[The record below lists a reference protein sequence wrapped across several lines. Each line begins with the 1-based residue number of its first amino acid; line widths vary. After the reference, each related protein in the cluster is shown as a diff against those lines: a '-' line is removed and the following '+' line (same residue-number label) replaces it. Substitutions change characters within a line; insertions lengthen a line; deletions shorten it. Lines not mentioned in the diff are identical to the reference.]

1 MLSLREILI
10 RAFFRTRGI
19 PRVVNGVSLR
29 VAPAVRAL
37 FTPDYDRPLADF
49 LRDRVRVGDEVW
61 NVGANVGIWTLQMA
75 SWVGSAGT
83 VVAFEPNPATVAVLR
98 DNVRLN
104 GLEARVEIV
113 QSAVGEHEGQVAF
126 FAAGTDGMSRAG
138 QANPALGETTTL
150 TVAVTTLDRV
160 AAARGTTP
168 SWIVMDIEGWEL
180 HALRGARHVLSRSHI
195 VVEMHPSAWPW
206 SGHSRSDFEQLL
218 TELRLRAVPISG
230 QRDALADYGHI
241 HLEPVTE

>member
-1 MLSLREILI
+1 MLSLRETLI
-10 RAFFRTRGI
+10 RAFFRTRGV

-29 VAPAVRAL
+29 VAPAVRAR

-49 LRDRVRVGDEVW
+49 LRSRVRVGDEVW

-75 SWVGSAGT
+75 SWVGSTGT

-98 DNVRLN
+98 HNIRLN
-104 GLEARVEIV
+104 GLGERIEIV
-113 QSAVGEHEGQVAF
+113 QSAVGEHEGQVEF

-138 QANPALGETTTL
+138 QAHPTLSETTTL
-150 TVAVTTLDRV
+150 MVPATTLDTV
-160 AAARGTTP
+160 AASRGTAP

-180 HALRGARHVLSRSHI
+180 HALRGARHVLGRSNI

-218 TELRLRAVPISG
+218 NDLRLRAVPLSG

-241 HLEPVTE
+241 RLERVNE